1 MPAET
6 ESPPGKSVVPWS
18 EWRYGTFMRLYGT
31 SETWPRENK
40 SIHHLPGPTAAKHMV
55 KFDGYSYL
63 QSIVSHLCKH
73 RRNRVHV
80 ALSEKQMDT
89 LKNLPWMDDY
99 LEHLQKYNE
108 KYGTRDKHPN
118 TWQKIR
124 MLTAHY
130 ATKPKKGDVTMVCDA
145 SMLPEGIKDYEFDGR
160 RFLDAVVNNW
170 VKAFDIN
177 VKKIGVNL
185 DDRQM
190 KALMEIDWFYEHV
203 HAILRRKGVVK
214 HGEAI
219 VLPARKRKAEEE
231 APKMLQRRRL
241 QSDGEESEEASDD
254 DWESSSTT
262 SLDRMIYNEQEKY
275 IIKDDT
281 DDEMDQHKKDGGEDA
296 ETDYNS
302 GPDFEKAE
310 EEEEE
315 EECIPF
321 EVNEEQKAQTRP
333 NVSDMVSGAAIFKQL
348 AEP

>member
-18 EWRYGTFMRLYGT
+18 EWRYNTFMRLYGA

-80 ALSEKQMDT
+80 ALSEKQMGT

-145 SMLPEGIKDYEFDGR
+145 AMLPEGTKDYEFDGR

-190 KALMEIDWFYEHV
+190 NALMEIDWFYEHV

-219 VLPARKRKAEEE
+219 VLSGSKRKAKEE
-231 APKMLQRRRL
+231 APKKRRRREE
-241 QSDGEESEEASDD
+241 SDGEESEEASDD
-254 DWESSSTT
+254 DWESASTT
-262 SLDRMIYNEQEKY
+262 SLDRMIDKEKDKY
-275 IIKDDT
+275 KIIKDDT
-281 DDEMDQHKKDGGEDA
+281 DDDDAIEDA

-302 GPDFEKAE
+302 GPDFEQV
-310 EEEEE
+310 EEEE

-321 EVNEEQKAQTRP
+321 DEVNDVQKAQYRP
-333 NVSDMVSGAAIFKQL
+333 DFSEMASGAALFQQL
-348 AEP
+348 AAA